1 MRKPALE
8 KGRNVADLDQM
19 LDTLAGIEGV
29 QAAVVASRDGLVIAG
44 RQNQES
50 DSLEA
55 IGAMSASLVSTLDS
69 MASGLGRGAVSQAI
83 VELEDGLA
91 VVQPAG
97 ALAVLTLLVGS
108 SLNLGRVRLALRK
121 NEHMVRE
128 AVANL

>member
-69 MASGLGRGAVSQAI
+69 MASDLGRGAVSQAI

>member
-1 MRKPALE
+1 MREPALE
-8 KGRNVADLDQM
+8 KGRSVADLDQM
-19 LDTLAGIEGV
+19 LDILAGIEGV
-29 QAAVVASRDGLVIAG
+29 QAAVVAGRDGLVIAG

-55 IGAMSASLVSTLDS
+55 IGAMAASLVSTLDS
-69 MASGLGRGAVSQAI
+69 MASDLGRGAVSQVI

-108 SLNLGRVRLALRK
+108 SVNLGRVRLALRK
-121 NEHMVRE
+121 NEHLVRE
-128 AVANL
+128 AVADL